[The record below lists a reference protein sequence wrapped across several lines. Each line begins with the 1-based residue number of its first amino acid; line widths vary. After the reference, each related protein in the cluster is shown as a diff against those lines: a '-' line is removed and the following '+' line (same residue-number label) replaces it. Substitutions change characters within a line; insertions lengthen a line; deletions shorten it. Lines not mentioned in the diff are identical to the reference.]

1 MKTRE
6 GDTVKL
12 MDLLDEAKN
21 RALEIFKER
30 MKESAEEELKEAKVQ
45 VEQSQLQK
53 TAEILGISSIKYYD
67 LK

>member
-30 MKESAEEELKEAKVQ
+30 MKESAEEESKEAKVQ
-45 VEQSQLQK
+45 VEQSQL
-53 TAEILGISSIKYYD
+53 
-67 LK
+67 